1 MRVPRSRLILGSL
14 MIALLLVGVVGVR
27 LGNSWRRALSDVDAM
42 IVTPVALPTE
52 TPAPI
57 ATDSNAPAAATPAP
71 LPTAEP
77 PLPDSPLNILLLGT
91 DARPGD
97 SDPTRTDAMVLVHLD
112 RKDGSVSM
120 LSLPRDLWVNY
131 PGYGEGRINAA
142 YAIGEKKLG
151 PGGGAALAKATVSKL
166 TGLPVQQFV
175 LVNFAGFKTL
185 IDKLGGITVDVPKAI
200 DDPAFPTDNYGTITV
215 HFDAGVQQMD
225 GERALVY
232 ARTRHADSDFG
243 RNQRQ
248 QQVLMALFDRVR
260 ANGLFS
266 QITNVDEYT
275 GAVRDYVKTDIPRG
289 MMFDL
294 ARWGRNLSG
303 DSLRSFRIEP
313 SMVVMLKDPATFTAE
328 PRALKKIVGQI
339 TGQAV
344 SAAGGADPSN

>member
-1 MRVPRSRLILGSL
+1 MRVPRSRVILGA
-14 MIALLLVGVVGVR
+14 IALVLLIAVGISLR
-27 LGNSWRRALSDVDAM
+27 LGMSWRRALSDVDAM

-52 TPAPI
+52 TPAPAASEAAPHVV
-57 ATDSNAPAAATPAP
+57 ATVAPQ
-71 LPTAEP
+71 PTAEP

-97 SDPTRTDAMVLVHLD
+97 TDATRTDAMVLVHLD
-112 RKDGSVSM
+112 RKDGAVSM
-120 LSLPRDLWVNY
+120 LSFPRDLWVKY

-142 YAIGEKKLG
+142 YAIGEKQIG
-151 PGGGAALAKATVSKL
+151 PGGGAALAKATVSRL
-166 TGLPVQQFV
+166 TGLPVDGFV

-185 IDKLGGITVDVPKAI
+185 IDKLGGISVDVPRPI
-200 DDPAFPTDNYGTITV
+200 DDPAFPTENYGTIAV

-248 QQVLMALFDRVR
+248 QQVIMAIFDKVR
-260 ANGLFS
+260 ANGLFA

-275 GAVRDYVKTDIPRG
+275 GAVRDYVKTDISRS

-303 DSLRSFRIEP
+303 DSLHSFRIEP
-313 SMVVMLKDPATFTAE
+313 SMVVELKKPATFTAE
-328 PRALKKIVGQI
+328 PRALKKLVGQL
-339 TGQAV
+339 TGQSV
-344 SAAGGADPSN
+344 SAAGGADPK